1 MVCQRVL
8 LCALACLL
16 LVAAVRGDCGDYKEG
31 QKWQTGPPDTCA
43 EYTCKN
49 GSIKGKTCPT
59 YKVHW
64 KCKKLPVAEG
74 AVFPN
79 CCPRFECPENL
90 DD

>member
-49 GSIKGKTCPT
+49 GSIKGKTCAPV
-59 YKVHW
+59 YSENS
-64 KCKKLPVAEG
+64 KCKVKEVPAG
-74 AVFPN
+74 AIYPK
-79 CCPRFECPENL
+79 CCPTIDCP
-90 DD
+90 